1 MSNIVHIATDWWG
14 IGATIFS
21 GIITAVA
28 TMGAVIYTNYR
39 TKKQLAEQEEKHRKE
54 QEEQFKLQK
63 YVITKPTLLLNTFAG
78 ILDKIIIQNDYN
90 RVLLLSGDDGFD
102 FFDDIDKRVRQT
114 CRMLLIENKDMNDI
128 EAVIINTKSVLLNMS
143 TEERSFYE
151 TNNAISLL
159 RGQESV
165 IVRLMD
171 QNQYIK
177 ILEMNKEKTP
187 SLLDFYC
194 KIEYSTLAHQRI
206 TYIYQIKISN
216 DKRIEIIK
224 DNIQDVKDEDNSKT
238 VEPTIF
244 RNLQDY
250 ISGIDRNNYYWEKMG
265 QAQMRGIMA
274 SYNAGPMQQGTN
286 KEEPSEIEN
295 EKAVGD

>member
-1 MSNIVHIATDWWG
+1 
-14 IGATIFS
+14 
-21 GIITAVA
+21 
-28 TMGAVIYTNYR
+28 
-39 TKKQLAEQEEKHRKE
+39 
-54 QEEQFKLQK
+54 
-63 YVITKPTLLLNTFAG
+63 
-78 ILDKIIIQNDYN
+78 
-90 RVLLLSGDDGFD
+90 
-102 FFDDIDKRVRQT
+102 
-114 CRMLLIENKDMNDI
+114 MLLIENKDMSDI
-128 EAVIINTKSVLLNMS
+128 EAVIVNTKSVLLNMS

-216 DKRIEIIK
+216 DKRIEII
-224 DNIQDVKDEDNSKT
+224 V
-238 VEPTIF
+238 
-244 RNLQDY
+244 L
-250 ISGIDRNNYYWEKMG
+250 
-265 QAQMRGIMA
+265 
-274 SYNAGPMQQGTN
+274 
-286 KEEPSEIEN
+286 
-295 EKAVGD
+295 